1 MTSPANIL
9 LAIIIVYLPY
19 QLHFPIVFDLKGI
32 NFINLLFF
40 FALLPVLMRKEKS
53 QTPTPIKWNFF
64 ALFGLLFMAFLVAQ
78 ARDGSR
84 FADDLTTLKAYI
96 FYPLFYFLYFAAV
109 RDVKTIRFL
118 MLTML
123 FVTAVISLQTM
134 RQGIDYGFGE
144 YSHSKR
150 AAGPFGKDFRGSN
163 AAAAYFVIFVPLFV
177 AAFLQYRLKLYERV
191 IVAGAIFLGVF
202 ATFVT
207 YSRQAYI
214 ILSAVF
220 FLHAMRRSIV
230 IAILIVLFVSSY
242 EVWAP
247 ATVITRIQMTEMT
260 DESGEKVVDESTAS
274 RFLLWEGGMQMLG
287 DNPLG
292 VGLAH
297 FPVEIGK
304 YVPEYSNFDPHNG
317 FVLITAE
324 AGFLAVPILLFLFGG
339 LFALGWRLSRFKKI
353 EDARFLG
360 GAYMV
365 AVVGVI
371 ASNLF
376 GSRLFNGEIMGNFW
390 ILSALVARY
399 LMILKV
405 KTPQMPIPPSVARQ
419 PRN

>member
-1 MTSPANIL
+1 MTSFANIL

-19 QLHFPIVFDLKGI
+19 QLHFPIVFDVKGI

-53 QTPTPIKWNFF
+53 QTLTPIKWNFF
-64 ALFGLLFMAFLVAQ
+64 ALFGLLVMAFLVAQ

-84 FADDLTTLKAYI
+84 FADDLTILKTYI

-220 FLHAMRRSIV
+220 ILHAMRRSLV

-260 DESGEKVVDESTAS
+260 DESGEMVVDESTAS
-274 RFLLWEGGMQMLG
+274 RFRLWEGGTQMLG
-287 DNPLG
+287 DHPLG

-297 FPVEIGK
+297 FPIEIGK

-324 AGFLAVPILLFLFGG
+324 AGFLAVPVLLFFFGG
-339 LFALGWRLSRFKKI
+339 LFSLGWRLSRFKKI

-405 KTPQMPIPPSVARQ
+405 KTPQIPIPASVAR
-419 PRN
+419 

>member
-19 QLHFPIVFDLKGI
+19 QLHFPIVFDVKGI

-53 QTPTPIKWNFF
+53 QTSTPIKWNFF
-64 ALFGLLFMAFLVAQ
+64 ALFGLLFMAFVVAQ
-78 ARDGSR
+78 VRDGSR
-84 FADDLTTLKAYI
+84 IADDLTTLKTYI

-118 MLTML
+118 MLTIL
-123 FVTAVISLQTM
+123 FVTALISLQTM

-150 AAGPFGKDFRGSN
+150 AAGPFGKDSRGSN
-163 AAAAYFVIFVPLFV
+163 AAAAYFVVFVPLFV
-177 AAFLQYRLKLYERV
+177 AAFLQYRLKLYERA

-207 YSRQAYI
+207 YSRQAYV

-220 FLHAMRRSIV
+220 FLHAMRRSVV
-230 IAILIVLFVSSY
+230 IAVLIVLLVLSY

-274 RFLLWEGGMQMLG
+274 RFLLWEGGMQMLS

-297 FPVEIGK
+297 FPIEIGK

-324 AGFLAVPILLFLFGG
+324 AGFLAVPVLLLLFGG
-339 LFALGWRLSRFKKI
+339 LFSLGWRLSRFKKI

-399 LMILKV
+399 LTILKV
-405 KTPQMPIPPSVARQ
+405 KLPQMPAQATVEPQ
-419 PRN
+419 PRK

>member
-1 MTSPANIL
+1 ML

-19 QLHFPIVFDLKGI
+19 QLHFPIVFDVKGI

-53 QTPTPIKWNFF
+53 QTLTPIKWNFF
-64 ALFGLLFMAFLVAQ
+64 ALFGLLVMAFLVAQ

-84 FADDLTTLKAYI
+84 FADDLTILKTYI

-220 FLHAMRRSIV
+220 ILHAMRRSIV

-260 DESGEKVVDESTAS
+260 DESGEMVVDESTAS
-274 RFLLWEGGMQMLG
+274 RFLLWEGGTQMLG
-287 DNPLG
+287 DHPLG

-297 FPVEIGK
+297 FPIEIGK

-317 FVLITAE
+317 FVLITTE
-324 AGFLAVPILLFLFGG
+324 AGFLAVPVLLFFFGG
-339 LFALGWRLSRFKKI
+339 LFSLGWRLSRFKKI

-405 KTPQMPIPPSVARQ
+405 KTPQIPIPASVAR
-419 PRN
+419 

>member
-1 MTSPANIL
+1 MTSFANIL

-19 QLHFPIVFDLKGI
+19 QLHFPIVFDVKGI

-53 QTPTPIKWNFF
+53 QTLTPIKWNFF
-64 ALFGLLFMAFLVAQ
+64 ALFGLLVMAFLVAQ

-84 FADDLTTLKAYI
+84 FADDLTILKTYI

-220 FLHAMRRSIV
+220 ILHAMRRSIV

-260 DESGEKVVDESTAS
+260 DESGEMVVDESTAS
-274 RFLLWEGGMQMLG
+274 RFRLWEGGTQMLG
-287 DNPLG
+287 DHPLG

-297 FPVEIGK
+297 FPIEIGK

-317 FVLITAE
+317 FVLITTE
-324 AGFLAVPILLFLFGG
+324 AGFLAVPVLLFFFGG
-339 LFALGWRLSRFKKI
+339 LFSLGWRLSRFKKI

-405 KTPQMPIPPSVARQ
+405 KTPQIPIPASVAR
-419 PRN
+419 

>member
-1 MTSPANIL
+1 MTSLANIL

-19 QLHFPIVFDLKGI
+19 QLHFPIVFDVKGI

-53 QTPTPIKWNFF
+53 QTLTPIKWNFF
-64 ALFGLLFMAFLVAQ
+64 ALFGLLVMAFLVAQ

-84 FADDLTTLKAYI
+84 FADDLTILKTYI

-220 FLHAMRRSIV
+220 ILHAMRRSIV

-260 DESGEKVVDESTAS
+260 DESGEMVVDESTAS
-274 RFLLWEGGMQMLG
+274 RFLLWEGGTQMLG
-287 DNPLG
+287 DHPLG

-297 FPVEIGK
+297 FPIEIGK

-317 FVLITAE
+317 FVLITTE
-324 AGFLAVPILLFLFGG
+324 AGFLAVPVLLFFFGG
-339 LFALGWRLSRFKKI
+339 LFSLGWRLSRFKKI

-405 KTPQMPIPPSVARQ
+405 KTPQIPIPASVAR
-419 PRN
+419 